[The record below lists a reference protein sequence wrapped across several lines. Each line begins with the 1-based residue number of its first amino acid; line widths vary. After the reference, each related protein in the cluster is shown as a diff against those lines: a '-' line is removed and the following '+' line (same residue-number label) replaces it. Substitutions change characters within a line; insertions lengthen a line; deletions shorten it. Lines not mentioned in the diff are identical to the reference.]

1 MANNGWIKFRPEWVA
16 VAKRLSD
23 KEFRRFIEG
32 IMEYSAGEAPRF
44 DGREGFVF
52 DLIQEQLDKVLADRN
67 AAARK
72 HRENGKSG
80 GRPKKESKNQNG
92 FENGE
97 KNQNGFENDTE
108 NQNKPKKTSS
118 NILLSYISNSNIS
131 QSTKEDDIPEDKD
144 MPFGLTEAEIQ
155 DSMEKETEI
164 EYAAREYGLPASV
177 GALRRAQELAD
188 EYGHDKL
195 LAAIKKAGLGKS
207 QTWNYVEGILRN
219 EKAGGKPQGKLWYE
233 PTEDIPKG
241 MVVL

>member
-1 MANNGWIKFRPEWVA
+1 MTNNGWIKFRPEWVA

-44 DGREGFVF
+44 DGREAFVF
-52 DLIQEQLDKVLADRN
+52 DLIQEQLDKVLADRD

-72 HRENGKSG
+72 HRESGKSG
-80 GRPKKESKNQNG
+80 GRPKKETENQNG
-92 FENGE
+92 FENCE
-97 KNQNGFENDTE
+97 KNQNGFENSE
-108 NQNKPKKTSS
+108 KNQNKPKITKS
-118 NILLSYISNSNIS
+118 NILLSYISNTSTSS
-131 QSTKEDDIPEDKD
+131 QENTQEDTEDKD
-144 MPFGLTEAEIQ
+144 MPFGITEAEIQ

-164 EYAAREYGLPASV
+164 EHAAREYGLPASV

-195 LAAIKKAGLGKS
+195 IDAVKKAGLGRCQS
-207 QTWNYVEGILRN
+207 WAYVEGILRN
-219 EKAGGKPQGKLWYE
+219 EKAGSKGEKKAWYE
-233 PTEDIPKG
+233 PTGDAPEG